1 MNPEKLRV
9 RRLYDTQAGVY
20 DRMSRGLEWLGLRA
34 LRREVFGRARGAVL
48 DVAVGTGLNL
58 PFYGPAVT
66 DVTAIDLSP
75 GMLERAGRRSARLR
89 VPVRLETGDAEQLPF
104 PDRSF
109 DTVASALSTCTFPDP
124 LGALREMG
132 RVCRTDGRI
141 LLLEHGRSRVA
152 WMGRFQDRRAARHA
166 ELLGCHWNR
175 EPLDLV
181 RQAGL
186 RVVHARRIFFG
197 IFHLIEAAPPDAS
210 NR

>member
-48 DVAVGTGLNL
+48 DVAAGTGLNL

-66 DVTAIDLSP
+66 AVTAIDLSP
-75 GMLERAGRRSARLR
+75 GMLERARRRSARLR
-89 VPVRLETGDAEQLPF
+89 APVRLETGDAEQLPF

-152 WMGRFQDRRAARHA
+152 WMGRFQDRRAERHA

-175 EPLDLV
+175 EPLALV

-186 RVVHARRIFFG
+186 HVVRARRAFFG
-197 IFHLIEAAPPDAS
+197 IFHLIEAAPPHAS